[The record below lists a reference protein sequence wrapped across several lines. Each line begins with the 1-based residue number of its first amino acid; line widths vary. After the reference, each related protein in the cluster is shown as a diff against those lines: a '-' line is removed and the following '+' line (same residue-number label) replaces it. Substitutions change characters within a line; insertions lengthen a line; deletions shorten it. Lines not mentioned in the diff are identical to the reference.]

1 MGLHAE
7 GAHADGIGSL
17 LLRQLRTSAD
27 LEDAARYVH
36 HPGWAGTGYLG
47 SLIGR
52 KDWLKVAEQAEVQDS
67 HDKQKQHV
75 SGQGQIKRTF
85 VHQGCDL

>member
-1 MGLHAE
+1 
-7 GAHADGIGSL
+7 
-17 LLRQLRTSAD
+17 
-27 LEDAARYVH
+27 
-36 HPGWAGTGYLG
+36 
-47 SLIGR
+47 LIGR